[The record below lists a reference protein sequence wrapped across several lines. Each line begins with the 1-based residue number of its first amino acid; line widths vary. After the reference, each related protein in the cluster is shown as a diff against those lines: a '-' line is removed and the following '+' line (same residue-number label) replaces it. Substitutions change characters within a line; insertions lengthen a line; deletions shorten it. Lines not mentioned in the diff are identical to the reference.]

1 MEEAEAEEAMEQEEA
16 IEPEETI
23 EEIEKEVKKAA
34 KQTKGIHD
42 FSFLIGSD

>member
-23 EEIEKEVKKAA
+23 EEIEKEVKKAV
-34 KQTKGIHD
+34 KQTKGIHV